1 MSLSHTLFPSM
12 SKCVKLTVIRHCGG
26 AKISQIQFLLAGY
39 KSGNEG
45 DVMVPL
51 DVSISPPHASEQR
64 KFSFLYLKM
73 ILKNLTLRAC
83 LTFR

>member
-1 MSLSHTLFPSM
+1 M

-45 DVMVPL
+45 DVIVPF
-51 DVSISPPHASEQR
+51 DVSISPPQASETQM
-64 KFSFLYLKM
+64 S
-73 ILKNLTLRAC
+73 
-83 LTFR
+83 

>member
-1 MSLSHTLFPSM
+1 M
-12 SKCVKLTVIRHCGG
+12 IRHCGG

-51 DVSISPPHASEQR
+51 DVSISPPHASEKHR
-64 KFSFLYLKM
+64 CSFQCRNR
-73 ILKNLTLRAC
+73 ILKNMK
-83 LTFR
+83 